1 MKAAVLL
8 FFCALALAVSLG
20 AAAPLLPLPGAA
32 PTHFDLRQAH
42 PQCIPPVRE
51 AGSWYPP
58 FRLFIYLFI
67 YCFVYFCPSNWATT
81 LSFK

>member
-8 FFCALALAVSLG
+8 FFCALTLAVSLG

-51 AGSWYPP
+51 AGSWYP
-58 FRLFIYLFI
+58 FIYLFI
-67 YCFVYFCPSNWATT
+67 YLLFFVHLTGDYTFFQVMTPV
-81 LSFK
+81 